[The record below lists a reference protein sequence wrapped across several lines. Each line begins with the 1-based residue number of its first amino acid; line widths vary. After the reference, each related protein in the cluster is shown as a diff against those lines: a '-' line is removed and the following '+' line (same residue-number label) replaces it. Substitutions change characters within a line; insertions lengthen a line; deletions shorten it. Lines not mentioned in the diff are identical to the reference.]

1 LRISLVGPIYPFR
14 GGIAQHTAL
23 LARALQQA
31 GHRVDVISFKR
42 QYPAWLYPGQSD
54 REPDEAADPFPA
66 SYLLDP
72 LQPWTWWQAARQV
85 AASKPD
91 LALVVWWTT
100 FWSPAYAS
108 LVFLLKRAGVRVA
121 YLIHNV
127 LPHEQRFYDRFLA
140 RLSLRK
146 GQGFIVQMEAERRRL
161 LELLPKAGP
170 IVISPHPLY
179 DQFLE
184 YRLPKAEARQR
195 LGLPEGE
202 PVVLFFGIVRP
213 YKGLRYLVE
222 ALGILDKEDVK
233 TRLVVAGEFW
243 EEIELYQQLLARFC
257 ILDQTLLVNHYL
269 TSAEVGLY
277 FSAADLFAAPYTG
290 GTQSGA
296 VKIALAFGLPVVM
309 TDRLVDEWMAERPES
324 LLAVPPGD
332 ARALAQAIRELI
344 GRGEGARQGQNGPS
358 QTGWDK
364 TVRNIEWI
372 AAPSPSAPQ
381 KVTAA

>member
-1 LRISLVGPIYPFR
+1 MRISLVGPIYPFR

-23 LARALQQA
+23 LARALRQA
-31 GHRVDVISFKR
+31 GHEVDVLSFKR

-66 SYLLDP
+66 RYLLDP
-72 LQPWTWWQAARQV
+72 LKPLTWRQAARQV
-85 AASKPD
+85 AAAKPD
-91 LALVVWWTT
+91 LVLVVWWTT

-108 LVFLLKRAGVRVA
+108 LVYLLKRAGVRVA

-140 RLSLRK
+140 RLSLGQ
-146 GQGFIVQMEAERRRL
+146 GQGFIIQMEAERQRL

-170 IVISPHPLY
+170 IVLSPHPRY

-222 ALGILDKEDVK
+222 AMGILDKEGVK
-233 TRLVVAGEFW
+233 ARLVVAGEFW
-243 EEIELYQQLLARFC
+243 EDIELYREMLARFC
-257 ILDQTLLVNHYL
+257 ILDRALLVDHDL
-269 TSAEVGLY
+269 TNAEVGLY

-296 VKIALAFGLPVVM
+296 VKTALAFGLPVVM
-309 TDRLVDEWMAERPES
+309 TDRLGDEGTAGQPES
-324 LLAVPPGD
+324 LLAVPSGD
-332 ARALAQAIRELI
+332 AAALAQAMQVMLS
-344 GRGEGARQGQNGPS
+344 RGFGQKSPS
-358 QTGWDK
+358 QENVNNTGWQELVK
-364 TVRNIEWI
+364 SIEQL
-372 AAPSPSAPQ
+372 AAI
-381 KVTAA
+381 K